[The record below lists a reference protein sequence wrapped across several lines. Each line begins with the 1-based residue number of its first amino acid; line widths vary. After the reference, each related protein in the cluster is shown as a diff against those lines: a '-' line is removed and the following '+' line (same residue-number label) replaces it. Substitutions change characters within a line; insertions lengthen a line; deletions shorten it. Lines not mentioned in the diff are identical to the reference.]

1 MGILRRKGH
10 EWLSFG
16 SAFSRN
22 LFILSILTVILLPT
36 YNTAFVY
43 PALMKLFT
51 ETMTKDA
58 TSIARHFMSMFEGG
72 TSELTKKSFD
82 SKKLKEINAL
92 KENFGLAKLKFI
104 SRSGEIIFS
113 TDRKE
118 IGDINTEV
126 YFQEIAAQGKVYTKV
141 VKKDSD
147 SLEHERMSVDVV
159 ETYVPMLKDGIF
171 LGAFEIYYDIT
182 EKKQS
187 LARWLLISFIIVIVL
202 ALSILLLSAMN
213 VVKAKRRLIERKK
226 GEDEREKLIGELR
239 DALAKVRTL
248 SGLLPICS
256 SCKMIRDDKGYWN
269 RLEVYISERSEAE
282 FTHGLCPDCMKNL
295 YGFSV
300 GEDSDIKKG

>member
-1 MGILRRKGH
+1 MGVLRRKCH
-10 EWLSFG
+10 EWLYFG

-82 SKKLKEINAL
+82 SQKLKEITAL

-113 TDRKE
+113 TDMKE
-118 IGDINTEV
+118 IGDINTEA

-147 SLEHERMSVDVV
+147 SLEHQRMVADVV
-159 ETYVPMLKDGIF
+159 ETYVPLVKDGVF
-171 LGAFEIYYDIT
+171 WGAFEIYYDIT

-187 LARWLLISFIIVIVL
+187 LGRLLLISFIIVIVL

-213 VVKAKRRLIERKK
+213 VVKEKRRLIERKK

-269 RLEVYISERSEAE
+269 RLEVYISEHSEAE

-300 GEDSDIKKG
+300 GEDTDIKKG

>member
-1 MGILRRKGH
+1 MGISGRKCR

-22 LFILSILTVILLPT
+22 LLILSILTVIILPT

-43 PALMKLFT
+43 PSLMKLFT

-82 SKKLKEINAL
+82 FKKLEEINAL
-92 KENFGLAKLKFI
+92 KENFGLAKLKFF

-113 TDRKE
+113 TDMKE
-118 IGDINTEV
+118 IGDINTEP
-126 YFQEIAAQGKVYTKV
+126 YFQEIAAQGKVYSKV
-141 VKKDSD
+141 VKKDSN
-147 SLEHERMSVDVV
+147 SLEHQRMLGDVV
-159 ETYVPMLKDGIF
+159 ETYVPMVKDGVF

-182 EKKQS
+182 ERKQS
-187 LARWLLISFIIVIVL
+187 LQRMLLVSFIIVIAL

-213 VVKAKRRLIERKK
+213 VVKEKRRLIERMKA
-226 GEDEREKLIGELR
+226 EDEREKLIGELQ

-256 SCKMIRDDKGYWN
+256 SCKMIRDNKGYWN
-269 RLEVYISERSEAE
+269 RLEVYISEHSEAE

-300 GEDSDIKKG
+300 SGDTDLKKG